1 MPPVTI
7 RFACVLSGVGVISVL
22 SGVGV
27 PTFVS
32 GVLLQL
38 QIADDRP
45 GVGGKESATS
55 DYNILGSTIHSVPGL
70 NAPRSVI
77 RVVFVNQNSILDGC
91 TTPRGN
97 LA

>member
-1 MPPVTI
+1 MSTSPIFAYLVLGTWYYCCGSSKIALSTI
-7 RFACVLSGVGVISVL
+7 VKSQRSLYYTSDNTLCVCVL

-45 GVGGKESATS
+45 GVGGVESATW
-55 DYNILGSTIHSVPGL
+55 DNILGLS
-70 NAPRSVI
+70 
-77 RVVFVNQNSILDGC
+77 
-91 TTPRGN
+91 

>member
-1 MPPVTI
+1 MPAVTI

-38 QIADDRP
+38 QIANDRP
-45 GVGGKESATS
+45 GGGGVASATS
-55 DYNILGSTIHSVPGL
+55 DYI
-70 NAPRSVI
+70 
-77 RVVFVNQNSILDGC
+77 
-91 TTPRGN
+91 
-97 LA
+97 